1 MSSDI
6 PDNYYSRPL
15 EDMPGKPF
23 GFSEAAW
30 SALDAFGGE
39 QGQADFINQI
49 GGRLTTGQGVNL
61 QFIGWPWLSG
71 LDDNDSIALIKD
83 DGTKRSAFTAW
94 QELFSGK

>member
-23 GFSEAAW
+23 GLIEAAW

-49 GGRLTTGQGVNL
+49 GGRLTIGQGVNL
-61 QFIGWPWLSG
+61 QLIG
-71 LDDNDSIALIKD
+71 
-83 DGTKRSAFTAW
+83 
-94 QELFSGK
+94 